1 MAKGRFGT
9 VREAGVLDEAATAA
23 ELLYTRLCLDLSV
36 KHLCGGEPLHRRG
49 CSLCAE
55 SNSLGWQAGIFCLVS
70 DGTARRAR
78 EHGSLPQD
86 SQPLRPPA
94 ALLSRPDKQP
104 TRARQFSTK
113 STPAETPLAST
124 AGSSPACVPGSP
136 STCPPA
142 S

>member
-86 SQPLRPPA
+86 SQPLRPPSGAPEPPRQA
-94 ALLSRPDKQP
+94 AHPCAAVLYQVDTCRDPAGLRRRIF
-104 TRARQFSTK
+104 TGMCAR
-113 STPAETPLAST
+113 
-124 AGSSPACVPGSP
+124 
-136 STCPPA
+136 
-142 S
+142 